1 MPIGPDPTI
10 YDDADKAWSTGEAA
24 EILVCVYCG
33 KPLPDERTPCCGEVG
48 HVERISYADQ

>member
-10 YDDADKAWSTGEAA
+10 YDDADMAWSTGEAA

-33 KPLPDERTPCCGEVG
+33 KPLPDDHSFCCGEVG